1 MVGVTTTV
9 LKESQVLGRL
19 RTIGFPTM
27 KTESQNSQSAGK
39 KIKNNTKQKISEQF

>member
-9 LKESQVLGRL
+9 LKGSQVLGRW
-19 RTIGFPTM
+19 RTIEFPAM

-39 KIKNNTKQKISEQF
+39 NINKTKQKIPEQF